1 MSEINVTITRHEDCY
16 IVENSGVYY
25 KVGMREGQI
34 LERMVNGES
43 VEEIL
48 QKEKLTKEQLTELMS
63 GFQNAGVIG
72 KQKKKKNNILF
83 YRIPLIQADKLF
95 GNVVEVIKKHMLLVK
110 LLLIL
115 SVIIDIFGCVFA
127 GIHFGEIFTLSSLKL
142 EPAEYVII
150 YATFLIS
157 VCFHE
162 FAHGVVCKYY
172 GGKVGTLGFM
182 LIFFSPAMYCD
193 ISGVRVIES
202 KYKKIMASF
211 AGIYVNL
218 FFMSIASLGFV
229 IFREPILAAFI
240 IMSFTTI
247 LSNLIPFVR
256 LDGYWILSFA
266 TGITNLY
273 TKSLKG
279 VKKLLMKCSL
289 QERFIAVYGVFTYGF
304 IIMALG
310 SLGISAIQV
319 IHYAINIFI

>member
-1 MSEINVTITRHEDCY
+1 MSEFNVVVTKHEDCY

-25 KVGMREGQI
+25 KVGTQEGKI
-34 LERMVNGES
+34 LERIVNNES
-43 VEEIL
+43 IEEIL
-48 QKEKLTKEQLTELMS
+48 KKEKITEEQLTELLD
-63 GFQNAGVIG
+63 GFQRAGVIG
-72 KQKKKKNNILF
+72 KQKKKKNNIFF
-83 YRIPLIQADKLF
+83 YRIPLMQADKLF
-95 GNVVEVIKKHMLLVK
+95 RKIVEVIQRHMFLVK

-115 SVIIDIFGCVFA
+115 SITINVLGCIFA
-127 GIHFGEIFTLSSLKL
+127 GIHFKEIFRLSSLKL
-142 EPAEYVII
+142 DVVEYVII
-150 YATFLIS
+150 YIAFLIS

-193 ISGVRVIES
+193 ISGIRVIES

-218 FFMSIASLGFV
+218 FFMSMASLFFA
-229 IFREPILAAFI
+229 ICHRPIWAAFI

-247 LSNLIPFVR
+247 LSNLIPFIR

-289 QERFIAVYGVFTYGF
+289 QERFIAIYGAFTYGF
-304 IIMALG
+304 IIMALC
-310 SLGISAIQV
+310 SLGISVVQV
-319 IHYAINIFI
+319 VHYAINIFI